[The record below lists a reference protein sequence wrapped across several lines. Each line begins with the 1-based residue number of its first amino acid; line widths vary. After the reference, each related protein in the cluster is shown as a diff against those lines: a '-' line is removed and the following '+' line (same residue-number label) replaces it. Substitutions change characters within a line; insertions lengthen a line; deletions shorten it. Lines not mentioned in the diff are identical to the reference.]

1 MKLRETLTFLR
12 ALSSGPGL
20 VGAIAPSGA
29 ALAKLITSEIGHDSG
44 PIVEFGPG
52 TGVFT
57 QALLA
62 QGVREE
68 DLTLVEYRSDFAKL
82 LQERFPDAR
91 VLRMDAGSLHKQ
103 DLFHNAPVGAI
114 VSGLPLLNMRSRKI
128 VRILSGAF
136 RYMRPCGAFY
146 QFTYVPRCP
155 VPRTFLDRL
164 DLRASCLGR
173 TLVNIPPAAVY
184 RITKREL
191 SGSGHTSSDQMN
203 PRLRLHP
210 RAGLRMQG
218 IHGEEDG

>member
-114 VSGLPLLNMRSRKI
+114 VSGLPFLNMPSRKI

-184 RITKREL
+184 LITKREL
-191 SGSGHTSSDQMN
+191 SGSGHTSSDHMN